1 MHRGSAGSASLTAP
15 RVSLQAPQ
23 HMEQLR
29 AWLGLCLHPWG
40 PTGKE
45 TNPAAGGTGGSAR
58 CRVCSWCCSWA
69 RSIPLPQA
77 WGHCREK
84 DGGVQAVG
92 TSKKEVG
99 AGQGLNVVTQAVL
112 MQDPGLKVGPDPK
125 QSKLPEEAVGGGQPP
140 GCGFSL
146 CRRAS
151 PLQSPNQQH
160 PDNL

>member
-1 MHRGSAGSASLTAP
+1 M
-15 RVSLQAPQ
+15 
-23 HMEQLR
+23 
-29 AWLGLCLHPWG
+29 
-40 PTGKE
+40 
-45 TNPAAGGTGGSAR
+45 
-58 CRVCSWCCSWA
+58 
-69 RSIPLPQA
+69 
-77 WGHCREK
+77 
-84 DGGVQAVG
+84 G

-99 AGQGLNVVTQAVL
+99 AGQGLNVITQAVL

-125 QSKLPEEAVGGGQPP
+125 QSKLPEEAVGGGRPP